1 MSDEEYEVEKVLD
14 KRVKKGNQVEYL
26 VKWKNYDDPDDNT
39 WEPADNLKEAKTAI
53 DKFEKDLEAKNSA
66 AAKTASTKR
75 KSVPGG
81 KENDPKTAKVDGKG
95 KKQEDRPRGFARG
108 LKPEKIIG
116 ATNEPG
122 ELFFLI
128 KWQGSEEADLVA
140 AKEANTKIPQVVI
153 KFYEERL
160 NWYDNNDGEDRS

>member
-1 MSDEEYEVEKVLD
+1 MILQTLKCNVYY
-14 KRVKKGNQVEYL
+14 YL
-26 VKWKNYDDPDDNT
+26 S
-39 WEPADNLKEAKTAI
+39 L
-53 DKFEKDLEAKNSA
+53 
-66 AAKTASTKR
+66 ST
-75 KSVPGG
+75 
-81 KENDPKTAKVDGKG
+81 TG

>member
-14 KRVKKGNQVEYL
+14 KRVKKGGQVEYM
-26 VKWKNYDDPDDNT
+26 VKWRGYDDPDDNT
-39 WEPADNLKEAKTAI
+39 WEPADNLKEAKPAI
-53 DKFEKDLEAKNSA
+53 DRFEKDLLEKNSA
-66 AAKTASTKR
+66 AAKTGNNKR
-75 KSVPGG
+75 KTSAGG
-81 KENDPKTAKVDGKG
+81 KENDPKVSKVDKDKGG
-95 KKQEDRPRGFARG
+95 KKGEEKSRGFARG
-108 LKPEKIIG
+108 LKPDKIIG

-140 AKEANTKIPQVVI
+140 AKEANVKIPQVVI

-160 NWYDNNDGEDRS
+160 NWYDNNDGND